1 MRLAIINEV
10 SARDKNPLL
19 IEALSKQKLELFNVG
34 MKAGDDNHEELTYIH
49 TSLMAAVLLNL
60 GAVDFVVGG
69 CGTGQGFLIA
79 SMQYPGVFCGL
90 LVDPLD
96 AWLFS
101 QINAGNCVSLPLNKG
116 FGWAANLNLDYIF
129 SKLFQDEFGLGY
141 PETRKISQAQ
151 SRERLKKINKY
162 SHRTM
167 EEILQDT
174 EPEIL
179 KAMFSYPIFIELI
192 KGKCKNI
199 KLQKF
204 IIEKFCSKI

>member
-1 MRLAIINEV
+1 MKVAIINEV
-10 SARDKNPLL
+10 SARDKNPL
-19 IEALSKQKLELFNVG
+19 IVEALSKQKLDLFNVG

-116 FGWAANLNLDYIF
+116 FGWAGNLNLDYIF
-129 SKLFQDEFGLGY
+129 SKLFQDEFGRGY
-141 PETRKISQAQ
+141 PEARKVSQAQ
-151 SRERLKKINKY
+151 SRERLLKINKF
-162 SHRTM
+162 SHNSM
-167 EEILQDT
+167 EEILKET
-174 EPEIL
+174 EASIL
-179 KAMFSYPIFIELI
+179 NAMFSYPAFVSLI
-192 KGKCKNI
+192 KGECKNK
-199 KLQKF
+199 KLQDF
-204 IIEKFCSKI
+204 ITTKYL